1 MKSTAEEIASLWR
14 EQMKRG
20 YLKLAILF
28 VLTKNPSHGYRMV
41 KDIQEFTLGL
51 LTPTVGAVY
60 PALNE
65 LEKDKLVKGMWKE
78 KGKKK
83 VKVYEITRKGR
94 EVFRKAVEKHLNL
107 VSATQNMILKELET
121 LGIMKQNEPS
131 PRVYMQAVKLLLLN
145 DKAGKDEKIEALEKL
160 KDGCCQLKEALGIM
174 IENIEKRI
182 DDLQSSHKNTD
193 NNAQH
198 VIANCE

>member
-131 PRVYMQAVKLLLLN
+131 PRIYMQAVKLLLLN
-145 DKAGKDEKIEALEKL
+145 EKAGKDEKIEALKKL
-160 KDGCCQLKEALGIM
+160 KDGCHQLKEALNTM

-182 DDLQSSHKNTD
+182 DDLQFT
-193 NNAQH
+193 
-198 VIANCE
+198 